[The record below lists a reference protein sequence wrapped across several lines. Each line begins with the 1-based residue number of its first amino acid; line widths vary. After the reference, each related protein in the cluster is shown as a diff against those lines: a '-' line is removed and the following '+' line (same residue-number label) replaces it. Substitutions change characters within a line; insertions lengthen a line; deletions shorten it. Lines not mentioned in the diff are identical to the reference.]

1 MNYRR
6 STAWELMGFRLRPAG
21 NFVRSGHRFPRRAVE
36 GMAQGLGLVECQQV
50 GSGSTIPPQN
60 LPDRRRGLIGLGA
73 PLDCQS
79 DQRLIDADGQWP
91 NPAVVL
97 SGTRRAGH
105 PAGRA
110 TVPTPSNPKVWG
122 LSSGG

>member
-1 MNYRR
+1 MDYRR

-21 NFVRSGHRFPRRAVE
+21 DFVRSGHRFPRRAVE
-36 GMAQGLGLVECQQV
+36 GMAQGLGLVERQQV

-60 LPDRRRGLIGLGA
+60 LPDRRRGLIGPGA
-73 PLDCQS
+73 PFDCQS

-97 SGTRRAGH
+97 SREHGGQVTQQVAQQFQRLQIRR
-105 PAGRA
+105 
-110 TVPTPSNPKVWG
+110 
-122 LSSGG
+122 SGG